1 MIHIQAILWYTIKKG
16 DAMNKR
22 KVPKATM
29 QRYPLYLK
37 ALKKLQS
44 LGIDRIMSNQLGS
57 FIDVEPT
64 TIRRDF
70 SFIGTLGKQGYGYD
84 VETLIDT
91 FEGHLGGTYNEKII
105 IVGAGNLG
113 RALMNYNRW
122 NNVVGEVACAFDI
135 DESKVGVVND
145 IPVYP
150 LSQIAKSIPVGCR
163 IAILT
168 VSHDAQETVD
178 KLIEAGIVGIISFTH
193 DHIRVPKD
201 VFIKYVDVISSIQEL
216 VFQVNNI

>member
-1 MIHIQAILWYTIKKG
+1 MSKK
-16 DAMNKR
+16 R
-22 KVPKATM
+22 VPKATM
-29 QRYPLYLK
+29 HRYPLYLK
-37 ALKKLQS
+37 ALKKLHS

-57 FIDVEPT
+57 FINVEPT

-84 VETLIDT
+84 IKSLIET

-105 IVGAGNLG
+105 IIGAGNLG

-122 NNVVGEVACAFDI
+122 NSVVGEVACAFDI
-135 DESKVGVVND
+135 DDSKIGIVND

-150 LSQIAKSIPVGCR
+150 LSTLQTNMPQGCR
-163 IAILT
+163 LAILT

-178 KLIEAGIVGIISFTH
+178 KLIDAGIVGFISFTN
-193 DHIRVPKD
+193 DHIRIPRN
-201 VFIKYVDVISSIQEL
+201 VFIKNVDVISSIQEL